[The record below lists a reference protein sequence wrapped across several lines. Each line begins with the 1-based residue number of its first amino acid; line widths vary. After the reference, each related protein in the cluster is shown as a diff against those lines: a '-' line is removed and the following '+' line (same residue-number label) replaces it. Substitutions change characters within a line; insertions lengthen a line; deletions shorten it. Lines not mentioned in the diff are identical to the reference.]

1 MYKSNLYKL
10 RTNFT
15 MFGQKIWKSSLIDAS
30 DYFTTRRSCT
40 IKRRRLTLTKQDF
53 ETEAGKNHD
62 LQRSASES
70 TYNVNAAPVLRVYN

>member
-1 MYKSNLYKL
+1 
-10 RTNFT
+10 

-70 TYNVNAAPVLRVYN
+70 TYNVNATPVLRVYN